1 MARDRNKGIF
11 GVGLKSLLIRGAASL
26 LILPSSGPTFA
37 QAPAPPPAYE
47 PAPNAAPEAQ
57 PPRFTQAE
65 LEHLLAPI
73 ALFPDALLAQLLPA
87 SAYPLEIVQA
97 HRWLER
103 NSAAAAN
110 GDFSGADAQN
120 WDPSVKAM
128 VRFPTVLQKLNDDL
142 DWTRNLGDAIVN
154 QPQEVADAIQR
165 LRLKAQQAGALASN
179 DQMTVVTQKEGPR
192 EVIVIQS
199 PNPSV
204 IHVPRY
210 DPVAVFAPPAG
221 AVVAA
226 GLLSFGVGVAVGSA
240 WRGNYWNWNTGAFFP
255 PVWPGYPGWRG
266 GGNNVTI
273 NGGGGN
279 TIIGGGNGGNNVI
292 GGRPWRPDPDRR
304 PGGRPGAG
312 GPIGRPGLGGGIG
325 GSNPPGGGPGGGGPG
340 NRPGPGG
347 GNGVVRPPAGALAA
361 AGRSIVRAVAEAE
374 PSDPRAAALAA
385 GKSTVQAAEARSIV
399 PAAAETEPCDRQS
412 AAGRS
417 IVPVRAVA
425 PSADPAGALAAP
437 SVCLVRAGGPVA
449 AASPD
454 KRGDSRLGRRRAA
467 APVSRGA
474 EAKVIAG
481 ACRAGRLIKASR
493 AAADIIA
500 VAADTIV
507 VEADMGEGAGISE
520 GAGVVNGA
528 RRERAR

>member
-1 MARDRNKGIF
+1 MSGRNYGSF
-11 GVGLKSLLIRGAASL
+11 GVRLKSLLIRGAASL
-26 LILPSSGPTFA
+26 LILPSSGPTLA
-37 QAPAPPPAYE
+37 QTPAPPPAYE
-47 PAPNAAPEAQ
+47 AAPSAAPEAQ
-57 PPRFTQAE
+57 PLRFTQAE

-73 ALFPDALLAQLLPA
+73 ALYPDALLAQLLPA

-103 NSAAAAN
+103 NSAAAAK

-128 VRFPTVLQKLNDDL
+128 LRFPTVLQKLNDDL

-154 QPQEVADAIQR
+154 QPQEVADVIQR

-179 DQMTVVTQKEGPR
+179 DQLTVATRKEGPR
-192 EVIVIQS
+192 EVIVIES

-204 IHVPRY
+204 IYVPRY

-273 NGGGGN
+273 NGGGNN
-279 TIIGGGNGGNNVI
+279 TIIGGGNNVI
-292 GGRPWRPDPDRR
+292 GGKPWRPDPDRR

-312 GPIGRPGLGGGIG
+312 GPIGRPG
-325 GSNPPGGGPGGGGPG
+325 PGGGVGGPNPPGGGPG

-347 GNGVVRPPAGALAA
+347 GIGGPNPPGGVGGGQGNRPGPGGGNGGLRPPGGGAGGGQINRPGGGGGNGALRPPGGGGQINRPGTGGGAIGLPRPG
-361 AGRSIVRAVAEAE
+361 GR
-374 PSDPRAAALAA
+374 PGGGFP
-385 GKSTVQAAEARSIV
+385 GQ
-399 PAAAETEPCDRQS
+399 
-412 AAGRS
+412 
-417 IVPVRAVA
+417 
-425 PSADPAGALAAP
+425 
-437 SVCLVRAGGPVA
+437 AGGFPA
-449 AASPD
+449 RPAPGGLPGFQGGGGH
-454 KRGDSRLGRRRAA
+454 RGGVQGRPAHHGFQGGGGGGHRVGGGHGGGGRGHHGGGRRR
-467 APVSRGA
+467 
-474 EAKVIAG
+474 
-481 ACRAGRLIKASR
+481 
-493 AAADIIA
+493 
-500 VAADTIV
+500 
-507 VEADMGEGAGISE
+507 
-520 GAGVVNGA
+520 
-528 RRERAR
+528 

>member
-1 MARDRNKGIF
+1 MAGGRNNGSF
-11 GVGLKSLLIRGAASL
+11 GARLKSLLIRGAASL
-26 LILPSSGPTFA
+26 LIAPASGPTLA
-37 QAPAPPPAYE
+37 QTPAPPPAYE

-57 PPRFTQAE
+57 PARFTQAE

-73 ALFPDALLAQLLPA
+73 ALYPDALLAQLLPA

-97 HRWLER
+97 QRWLER
-103 NSAAAAN
+103 NSAAAAHQ
-110 GDFSGADAQN
+110 DFSGADAQN

-128 VRFPTVLQKLNDDL
+128 LRFPTVLQKLNDDL

-179 DQMTVVTQKEGPR
+179 EQMTVVTQKEGPR
-192 EVIVIQS
+192 EVIVIES

-204 IHVPRY
+204 IYVPRY

-221 AVVAA
+221 AAIA

-240 WRGNYWNWNTGAFFP
+240 WRGNYWNWNTGVFYP

-273 NGGGGN
+273 GGGGGN

-312 GPIGRPGLGGGIG
+312 GPIGRPGLGGGVG
-325 GSNPPGGGPGGGGPG
+325 GPNPPGGGPG

-347 GNGVVRPPAGALAA
+347 GNGGVRPPG
-361 AGRSIVRAVAEAE
+361 G
-374 PSDPRAAALAA
+374 
-385 GKSTVQAAEARSIV
+385 
-399 PAAAETEPCDRQS
+399 
-412 AAGRS
+412 
-417 IVPVRAVA
+417 
-425 PSADPAGALAAP
+425 
-437 SVCLVRAGGPVA
+437 GGPVNRPGPGGGA
-449 AASPD
+449 IGRPGGGPGGAIGLPGPGGRPGGGGFPGQAGGFPARPAPGGRPALQGGGAPGH
-454 KRGDSRLGRRRAA
+454 RGGMQGRPAHHGFQGGGGHRVGGGHGGGGRAHHGGGRRR
-467 APVSRGA
+467 
-474 EAKVIAG
+474 
-481 ACRAGRLIKASR
+481 
-493 AAADIIA
+493 
-500 VAADTIV
+500 
-507 VEADMGEGAGISE
+507 
-520 GAGVVNGA
+520 
-528 RRERAR
+528 

>member
-1 MARDRNKGIF
+1 MAGGRNKGSF
-11 GVGLKSLLIRGAASL
+11 GVRLKSLLIRGAASL
-26 LILPSSGPTFA
+26 LILPSSGPTLA
-37 QAPAPPPAYE
+37 QTPAPPPAYE

-73 ALFPDALLAQLLPA
+73 ALYPDALLAQLLPA

-192 EVIVIQS
+192 EVIVIES

-204 IHVPRY
+204 IYVPRY

-221 AVVAA
+221 AAIAA

-273 NGGGGN
+273 GGGGGN

-312 GPIGRPGLGGGIG
+312 GPIGRPGPGGGIG
-325 GSNPPGGGPGGGGPG
+325 GPNPPGGGPRGGPG
-340 NRPGPGG
+340 NRPGLEAETGASDPPG
-347 GNGVVRPPAGALAA
+347 AA
-361 AGRSIVRAVAEAE
+361 AGRSIVQGAGGGQVNRREA
-374 PSDPRAAALAA
+374 P
-385 GKSTVQAAEARSIV
+385 
-399 PAAAETEPCDRQS
+399 
-412 AAGRS
+412 
-417 IVPVRAVA
+417 
-425 PSADPAGALAAP
+425 
-437 SVCLVRAGGPVA
+437 AGGPGRNRSGLPGRGQVNVPGA
-449 AASPD
+449 AASQVNRQGSGGARPAPGG
-454 KRGDSRLGRRRAA
+454 RPALQGGGGPRPSRRHAGPAGSSRFPGAWRRTSRRRRPWGRRARASWRGPASLTAPA
-467 APVSRGA
+467 AGERDDRG
-474 EAKVIAG
+474 
-481 ACRAGRLIKASR
+481 R
-493 AAADIIA
+493 
-500 VAADTIV
+500 
-507 VEADMGEGAGISE
+507 VEE
-520 GAGVVNGA
+520 
-528 RRERAR
+528 

>member
-1 MARDRNKGIF
+1 MAGGRNKGGF
-11 GVGLKSLLIRGAASL
+11 GVRLKSLLIRGAASL
-26 LILPSSGPTFA
+26 LILPSSGPTLA
-37 QAPAPPPAYE
+37 QTPAPPPAYE

-73 ALFPDALLAQLLPA
+73 ALYPDALLAQLLPA

-192 EVIVIQS
+192 EVIVIES

-204 IHVPRY
+204 IYVPRY

-221 AVVAA
+221 AAIAA

-312 GPIGRPGLGGGIG
+312 GPIGRPGPGGGNG
-325 GSNPPGGGPGGGGPG
+325 GVRPPGGGVGGGGPINRPGGGGNGGLRPPG
-340 NRPGPGG
+340 GGVGGGPVNRPGPGG
-347 GNGVVRPPAGALAA
+347 GNGVVRPPGGGAGGGPINRPGGGVGNGALRPPGGGGQVNRPGPGGGAI
-361 AGRSIVRAVAEAE
+361 GRPGGGPGGSIGL
-374 PSDPRAAALAA
+374 P
-385 GKSTVQAAEARSIV
+385 G
-399 PAAAETEPCDRQS
+399 
-412 AAGRS
+412 
-417 IVPVRAVA
+417 
-425 PSADPAGALAAP
+425 
-437 SVCLVRAGGPVA
+437 AGGRPGGGGFPGQA
-449 AASPD
+449 GGFPARPAPGGRPALQGGGAPGH
-454 KRGDSRLGRRRAA
+454 RGMQGRPAHHGFQGGGGGHHRGGGGHGGGGRAHHGGGRRR
-467 APVSRGA
+467 
-474 EAKVIAG
+474 
-481 ACRAGRLIKASR
+481 
-493 AAADIIA
+493 
-500 VAADTIV
+500 
-507 VEADMGEGAGISE
+507 
-520 GAGVVNGA
+520 
-528 RRERAR
+528 